1 MPEVFHQTFED
12 LGTSV
17 EEEKLR
23 FLKCEPNYRV
33 WYSDGDYLELST
45 DLARMKHRIEAH
57 EGVGSLHALLSF
69 LRESGKHY
77 DLSMTHV
84 LSKDFPHLLNMLRPS
99 LITSL
104 LPLHPFESM
113 YSRIRRYFK
122 SDKLRRAFTFASMYL
137 GMNPFEAPGTYSLL
151 QYTEMA
157 HGIHYPEGGFAK
169 VNWTKYLR
177 DPS

>member
-17 EEEKLR
+17 EEKKLR

-33 WYSDGDYLELST
+33 WYADGDYLEFST
-45 DLARMKHRIEAH
+45 DLAKMKRRIEAR

-84 LSKDFPHLLNMLRPS
+84 LSKDFPHLSNMLRPS
-99 LITSL
+99 LIMSL
-104 LPLHPFESM
+104 LPLHFL
-113 YSRIRRYFK
+113 RARTVA
-122 SDKLRRAFTFASMYL
+122 SDAISNRTSC
-137 GMNPFEAPGTYSLL
+137 
-151 QYTEMA
+151 
-157 HGIHYPEGGFAK
+157 GGHSHLPAC
-169 VNWTKYLR
+169 TLE
-177 DPS
+177 